1 MHIGREEG
9 ELETASLT
17 YTAQSTRSGR
27 EHEAG
32 PDRFG
37 QTGTAWD

>member
-1 MHIGREEG
+1 M
-9 ELETASLT
+9 ETGTAYLT

-27 EHEAG
+27 EHRAR